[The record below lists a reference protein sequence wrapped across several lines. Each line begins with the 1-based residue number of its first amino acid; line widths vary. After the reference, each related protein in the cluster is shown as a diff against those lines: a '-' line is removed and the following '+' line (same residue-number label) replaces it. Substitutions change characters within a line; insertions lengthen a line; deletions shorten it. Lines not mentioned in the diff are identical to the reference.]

1 MTTTGF
7 DEAIRDFNERANKP
21 LTVSQALRQHSGK
34 INVEGMIVAVSK
46 LYKIVKEEAWFCPNC
61 NNTDRKE
68 NNNPEYIPKPP
79 KCCTL
84 CASPTYLIPAH
95 TLTNAK
101 TIELQDIEPENELD
115 RLEAVLYEH
124 DSANINAGETVRMT
138 GNLRTAQRGNRL
150 STVLDVSYLKYTNK
164 EELTVTPQDI
174 EGFRRFALRPDYMDK
189 LTGMMFA
196 PEVIGHKDAKKGILR
211 ASVSRSERGRSGQ
224 RLGTLLAG
232 DPGTA
237 KTQLLIA
244 AAKLK
249 MNSKQV
255 TAQYATGKSIT
266 ALIDKEN
273 GNTVM
278 RLGPVALARHA
289 ICTINEIGTMSP
301 DDQKYLIDVMQEEK
315 FTVDKYG
322 IIWPVYAPTTI
333 IASTNPRG
341 ISWSEGDRISKDEI
355 PIQKQ
360 LLDRFAQV
368 YVFRDSDSEQDNRE
382 YANKKSEMEN
392 KRIPDYTSWL
402 RKFILYAE
410 RIDVSITHDA
420 DFMLREYW
428 IKLKVKHLASRRTR
442 EALYNIAR
450 NQARLYLKE
459 RVDETIAKEVM
470 EDFSQILKDYGES
483 VDVVS
488 NPREL
493 AYQLC
498 LAIIK
503 TSKEPITLVDALTIA
518 CKQHDQVRYY
528 IGGKMSVEENHKV
541 RMIRDMLLQTSSLM
555 VVKQKPLTLH
565 KRASDTSDT
574 SDSNQKRGESI

>member
-1 MTTTGF
+1 MTTTAF
-7 DEAIRDFNERANKP
+7 DEAIRDFNQRVAKS

-34 INVEGMIVAVSK
+34 VNVEGMIVAVSK
-46 LYKIVKEEAWFCPNC
+46 LYKIVKEEAWTCPNC
-61 NNTDRKE
+61 SNTDRKE
-68 NNNPEYIPKPP
+68 NKNPEYLPKAP
-79 KCCTL
+79 KACGFCGYVGVL
-84 CASPTYLIPAH
+84 LPAH
-95 TLTNAK
+95 TLANAK

-124 DSANINAGETVRMT
+124 DSANISAGETVRMS

-150 STVLDVSYLKYTNK
+150 SIVLDVSYLKYTNK
-164 EELTVTPQDI
+164 EELKVTAQDI
-174 EGFRRFALRPDYMDK
+174 EGFHRFAKRPDYMDK

-196 PEVIGHKDAKKGILR
+196 PEVIGYKDAKKGILR
-211 ASVSRSERGRSGQ
+211 AAVSRSQHGRSGQ

-237 KTQLLIA
+237 KTQLLLA

-278 RLGPVALARHA
+278 RLGPVALARDA
-289 ICTINEIGTMSP
+289 ICTINEIRTMSP

-322 IIWPVYAPTTI
+322 IIWPVLAPTTI

-341 ISWSEGDRISKDEI
+341 ISWSEDDRISKDEI
-355 PIQKQ
+355 PLQKQ

-368 YVFRDSDSEQDNRE
+368 YVFRDSDGEEDNRE
-382 YANKKSEMEN
+382 YANRKSEMEN
-392 KRIPDYTSWL
+392 KRMPDYSRWF
-402 RKFILYAE
+402 RKFVLYAE
-410 RIDVSITHDA
+410 RIEVTISPDA

-450 NQARLYLKE
+450 NQTRLYLKSE
-459 RVDETIAKEVM
+459 VDEAIAKEVM
-470 EDFSQILKDYGES
+470 GDFSKILNDYGES
-483 VDVVS
+483 VDVIS

-498 LAIIK
+498 EAIIK
-503 TSKEPITLVDALTIA
+503 TSKEPVALTDALTIA

-528 IGGKMSVEENHKV
+528 IGNKLSVEENHKV
-541 RMIRDMLLQTSSLM
+541 RTIRDMLLDTSTLM
-555 VVKQKPLTLH
+555 VVKQKPLTLC
-565 KRASDTSDT
+565 KRASDTSDR
-574 SDSNQKRGESI
+574 SDSEPKQG

>member
-1 MTTTGF
+1 MTTPAF
-7 DEAIRDFNERANKP
+7 DEAIRDFAERATEV
-21 LTVSQALRQHSGK
+21 LTVSKALRQHTGK

-46 LYKIVKEEAWFCPNC
+46 LYKVVKEEAWTCPNC
-61 NNTDRKE
+61 SNTDRKD
-68 NNNPEYIPKPP
+68 NKYPEYLPKAP
-79 KCCTL
+79 KSCNACGFVGVML
-84 CASPTYLIPAH
+84 SAH

-138 GNLRTAQRGNRL
+138 GNLRTAQRGNTL

-164 EELTVTPQDI
+164 EELKVTPQDI
-174 EGFRRFALRPDYMDK
+174 DGFKRFTQRPDYMDK

-196 PEVIGHKDAKKGILR
+196 PEVIGHQDAKKGILR
-211 ASVSRSERGRSGQ
+211 ASISRSERGRSGQ

-249 MNSKQV
+249 TNSKQV
-255 TAQYATGKSIT
+255 TAQYATGKSIA

-360 LLDRFAQV
+360 LLDRFAQI
-368 YVFRDSDSEQDNRE
+368 YVFRDSDTEDDNRE
-382 YANKKSEMEN
+382 YAKRKSEMEN

-402 RKFILYAE
+402 RKLILYAE
-410 RIDVSITHDA
+410 
-420 DFMLREYW
+420 
-428 IKLKVKHLASRRTR
+428 
-442 EALYNIAR
+442 
-450 NQARLYLKE
+450 
-459 RVDETIAKEVM
+459 
-470 EDFSQILKDYGES
+470 
-483 VDVVS
+483 
-488 NPREL
+488 
-493 AYQLC
+493 
-498 LAIIK
+498 
-503 TSKEPITLVDALTIA
+503 
-518 CKQHDQVRYY
+518 
-528 IGGKMSVEENHKV
+528 
-541 RMIRDMLLQTSSLM
+541 
-555 VVKQKPLTLH
+555 
-565 KRASDTSDT
+565 
-574 SDSNQKRGESI
+574 